1 MAITEQLPESE
12 RRDEIW
18 QRLVS
23 SIDENRI
30 DSKRDFL
37 LGLVE
42 LLQNR
47 AYIGP
52 KTMEH
57 INQCFDQATESDAP
71 VDSESEAN
79 DNRQR
84 N

>member
-23 SIDENRI
+23 NIEENNI

-42 LLQNR
+42 FLENKMF
-47 AYIGP
+47 IGP

-57 INQCFDQATESDAP
+57 VNQLFDKATETEAS
-71 VDSESEAN
+71 VDSESETN
-79 DNRQR
+79 DR
-84 N
+84 